1 MPTFKYVAGETPP
14 CVTNN
19 DPDMASIA
27 PAKNSMNPK
36 VAKVSFTFREPAD
49 ANTQSDC
56 IKELLAS
63 MPAAG

>member
-1 MPTFKYVAGETPP
+1 
-14 CVTNN
+14 
-19 DPDMASIA
+19 MASIA

-36 VAKVSFTFREPAD
+36 VAKVSFTFRRPAD

-56 IKELLAS
+56 IKELLAL

>member
-1 MPTFKYVAGETPP
+1 
-14 CVTNN
+14 
-19 DPDMASIA
+19 MASIA

-36 VAKVSFTFREPAD
+36 VAKVSFIFREPAD

-56 IKELLAS
+56 IKELLAL